1 MRYVGAQLRVPA
13 PIRGIGSLA
22 IISQPFYSLTD
33 HIFLFSL
40 SQTSNPAV
48 VDLMTPR
55 TRMRLELD
63 KLKERANEHDEIK
76 KVYRDVH
83 ITIILPDGETK
94 VTKEVSV
101 GETVGNVKY
110 AICEGAGLDYDKM
123 RLFLQPKHEPMLE
136 LLSLND
142 FKYIS
147 EEQGEIIIKAE
158 NLA

>member
-1 MRYVGAQLRVPA
+1 
-13 PIRGIGSLA
+13 
-22 IISQPFYSLTD
+22 
-33 HIFLFSL
+33 
-40 SQTSNPAV
+40 
-48 VDLMTPR
+48 MTPR

-63 KLKERANEHDEIK
+63 KLKERATEHDEIK

-83 ITIILPDGETK
+83 ITIVLPDGETK

-147 EEQGEIIIKAE
+147 EEQGDIIIKAE